1 MIQERECCG
10 TFEGTPHRTTCRPNL
25 LKEISRLKAE
35 LAEFKQWQKED
46 HDKLVQQVQTI
57 DVLEQELQ
65 KTQLQLMQ
73 EETDRKIWQQDCKK
87 VEAQL
92 SRYAGAVEVEGLKE
106 ELEASDWVGEQA
118 CKAIEQAR
126 KQAAREILQLLDTAD
141 WACSTYEETYYQA
154 VAAIKS
160 KFELEG

>member
-92 SRYAGAVEVEGLKE
+92 SRYAGAVAVEGLFDVQYGLNLCSSETHK
-106 ELEASDWVGEQA
+106 
-118 CKAIEQAR
+118 
-126 KQAAREILQLLDTAD
+126 LDNLVR
-141 WACSTYEETYYQA
+141 YGK
-154 VAAIKS
+154 VRVLIMK
-160 KFELEG
+160 LEG